1 MPIRTS
7 RGRSAV
13 YRTVWAWPLRSPAHL
28 GVAVVLAVAVGWLV
42 ALALP
47 SDGGTSA
54 AAARSASSGQ
64 ANTFDPTSRASAQ
77 SPGEPRRAP
86 AEALAVADAWM
97 RAFLTTPDGITPAQW
112 TEQLRP
118 YSTDTVLT
126 SLQTVDPANV
136 PDAQVTG
143 PPRTV
148 SVRIGSAE
156 VDVPSSAAVVR
167 IRLTATADGWR
178 VAGYEQA
185 G

>member
-13 YRTVWAWPLRSPAHL
+13 YRAVWGWPLRSPVHL

-42 ALALP
+42 ALVLP
-47 SDGGTSA
+47 SAGGTSA
-54 AAARSASSGQ
+54 ATARSTSSEQ
-64 ANTFDPTSRASAQ
+64 ANPLDPTFRSSAH
-77 SPGEPRRAP
+77 PPAEPRRAP

-97 RAFLTTPDGITPAQW
+97 RAFLTTPDGITTEQW

-118 YSTDTVLT
+118 YSTDSVLT
-126 SLQTVDPANV
+126 TLQTVDPANV

-148 SVRIGSAE
+148 VVRIGSAE

-167 IRLTATADGWR
+167 LRMTATADGWR
-178 VAGYEQA
+178 VSGYEQA